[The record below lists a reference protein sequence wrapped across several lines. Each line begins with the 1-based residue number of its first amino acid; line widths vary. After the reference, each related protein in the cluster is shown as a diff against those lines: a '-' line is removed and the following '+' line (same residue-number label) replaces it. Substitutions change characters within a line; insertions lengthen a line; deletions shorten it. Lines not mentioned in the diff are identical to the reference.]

1 MNGYAV
7 LKLLH
12 VLAVIVWVGGA
23 LTANVLV
30 WRVARAG
37 DRAALTSLMGS
48 LTGIGRG
55 MTGPASLVTLLTGIG
70 MMLAGRL
77 DHTALWIQWGFAG
90 VVIHFLFGPVLLRR
104 AGMELFASL
113 TSGDDARFAAAR
125 QRVGRLNVVYLLVL
139 VSVVS
144 VMVLK
149 PTL

>member
-1 MNGYAV
+1 MNAYAI

-12 VLAVIVWVGGA
+12 VLSVIVWVGGA

-48 LTGIGRG
+48 LAGIGRG
-55 MTGPASLVTLLTGIG
+55 MTGPSSLLTLLTGIG
-70 MMLAGRL
+70 MMLTGRL

-90 VVIHFLFGPVLLRR
+90 VLIHFLFGPILLRR
-104 AGMELFASL
+104 AGMELYASL
-113 TSGDDARFAAAR
+113 TAGDDARFAVAR